1 MKLPKTFYKLPFRFD
16 VQRLRAETDQFT
28 EAEWSQHPQGF
39 AGNSALILVS
49 VDGEKNDAFAGPMRP
64 TPLLERCPYFQQVM
78 ASFDTVVGRS
88 RLMRLAGGAE
98 ANIHYDMHYN
108 WYHRVRI
115 HVPIVTDP
123 GVRFLCGDDEVHMQ
137 PGEAWIFDTW
147 QFHNVINESQA
158 DRIHLVIDTAG
169 TAAFWTLLSR
179 SWTLEQPSADRE
191 PAELIPFEP
200 DTVPPLRFERH
211 NAHAI
216 DPPSVLAHK
225 FSEFRRELGAFAA
238 AQPAAFGELDR
249 ALTAAEHDWRC
260 LWFEHGETG
269 SGLEQYRRVR
279 ERTAQ
284 ACLPLLGDVMLDSNG
299 AAAAAL
305 LKNWLGSALDPSLMA
320 RNRASATGPS
330 TPPPAAAAA
339 APTPPSA
346 PRAAPVP
353 RPTGPA
359 AGDITFAT
367 AARQPGQPP
376 SLPLAV
382 LFQRPVFILAAPRSG
397 STMLFEALRT
407 NAGLWSTGD
416 ESHQAIESIP
426 ELNVATRGF
435 ASNALKAVDA
445 SPAVVQRLTASFAS
459 QFRDCNGQTVV
470 RPLRFL
476 EKTPKNALRIPFLRA
491 AFPDALF
498 IQLVREPRPSLGSMI
513 DAWQSGRFVT
523 YPNLPGWPRP
533 PWSLLLIPDWQEL
546 AGRPLAEIAA
556 RQWAVANQT
565 ILDDLAD
572 LPGSQ
577 RCLVRYEDLL
587 ADRAGQLERLCRFI
601 GVPFGPRMQQ
611 LCGGDLPLSRY
622 TLSQPAADKWRR
634 HEAAIEAAMPGI
646 AAVAERLGA
655 ELTVA

>member
-1 MKLPKTFYKLPFRFD
+1 M
-16 VQRLRAETDQFT
+16 Q
-28 EAEWSQHPQGF
+28 
-39 AGNSALILVS
+39 
-49 VDGEKNDAFAGPMRP
+49 P
-64 TPLLERCPYFQQVM
+64 TPALRRCPYFQQVM
-78 ASFDTVVGRS
+78 AHFDTVVGRS
-88 RLMRLAGGAE
+88 RLMRLAGAAE
-98 ANIHYDMHYN
+98 VSAHYDMHYN
-108 WYHRVRI
+108 WYQRVRI

-137 PGEAWIFDTW
+137 SGEAWIFDTW
-147 QFHNVINESQA
+147 QFHNVINESRA

-169 TAAFWTLLSR
+169 TSAFWNLLDR
-179 SWTLEQPSADRE
+179 SWTLDQPLADRE
-191 PAELIPFEP
+191 QAELIPFRP
-200 DTVPPLRFERH
+200 DVVPPLRFERH

-225 FSEFRRELGAFAA
+225 FSEFRQELAAFAA

-249 ALTAAEHDWRC
+249 ALTAAEQDWRC

-269 SGLEQYRRVR
+269 SGVEQFQGVR
-279 ERTAQ
+279 DRTAQ
-284 ACLPLLGDVMLDSNG
+284 ACLPLLADVRLDSNG
-299 AAAAAL
+299 AAGAAL
-305 LKNWLGSALDPSLMA
+305 LKNWLGSALDPRPMA
-320 RNRASATGPS
+320 RNRTATPGPG
-330 TPPPAAAAA
+330 TPVPAATAAA
-339 APTPPSA
+339 STPPSA
-346 PRAAPVP
+346 LGAAAVP

-359 AGDITFAT
+359 AGDITLGT
-367 AARQPGQPP
+367 AARQPSQPP
-376 SLPLAV
+376 TLPQTV
-382 LFQRPVFILAAPRSG
+382 LFQRPVFTVAAPRSG

-435 ASNALKAVDA
+435 ASNALTAFDA

-459 QFRDCNGQTVV
+459 QFRDCGGQTVV

-523 YPNLPGWPRP
+523 YRNLPGWPGP
-533 PWSLLLIPDWQEL
+533 PWSLLLIPGWREL
-546 AGRPLAEIAA
+546 ASRPLAEIAA

-587 ADRAGQLERLCRFI
+587 ANRAGQLERLCRFI

-611 LCGGDLPLSRY
+611 LCAGDLPLSRY
-622 TLSQPAADKWRR
+622 TLTRPDAEKWRR
-634 HEAAIEAAMPGI
+634 HEAAIEAVLPQV
-646 AAVAERLGA
+646 AAVVERLEAG
-655 ELTVA
+655 LPVG